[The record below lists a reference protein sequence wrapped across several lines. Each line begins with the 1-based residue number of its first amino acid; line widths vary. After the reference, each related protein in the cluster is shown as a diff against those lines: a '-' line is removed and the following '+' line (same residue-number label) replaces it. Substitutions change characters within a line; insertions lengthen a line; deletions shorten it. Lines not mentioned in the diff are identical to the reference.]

1 MDWLWLMSKVILQT
15 VGIIKNKIKIH
26 STWNQTNVQNITFD
40 LDNMMTSSNGNMFRA
55 TRYAWTNVWAN
66 NRNAGDLR
74 WHRAHYDVTVVWY
87 FAECVVYSTWYAC
100 GLVVFCSAMHTL
112 YWDSFT
118 HILQRRFTSPGKTTC
133 LPCWKRRSREVHR
146 QS

>member
-55 TRYAWTNVWAN
+55 TGPLCGELT
-66 NRNAGDLR
+66 GDR
-74 WHRAHYDVTVVWY
+74 WIPLTKGSDV
-87 FAECVVYSTWYAC
+87 
-100 GLVVFCSAMHTL
+100 
-112 YWDSFT
+112 
-118 HILQRRFTSPGKTTC
+118 
-133 LPCWKRRSREVHR
+133 
-146 QS
+146 